1 MTCLNSSKVV
11 KGTTT
16 VYGILGD
23 PIAHSLSPVMQ
34 NDAFLAL
41 GMDAVFVPF
50 RVQPEMLAQAVD
62 GLRALNVQ
70 GVNVTIPHKEAV
82 CPLLDDIDKAAQ
94 LIGAVNTIVNQ
105 NGRLIGYNTDGIGL
119 IRSLRTDLDF
129 ECSTTT
135 RVVVLGAGGAARAA
149 VVALAQQRVE
159 QICIVNRTV
168 ERAQEL
174 VDRYR
179 PHFPDTNFTV
189 SPFEKTCLIPFFENC
204 ELIINS
210 TSIGLSGESFNVVSW
225 HDLKKGCVVYDMVY
239 SPKGT
244 PLVRDAKDAGFRACY
259 GLGMLAAQGEEA
271 FRLWTGEHPNGV
283 MRGALNSYLNAP

>member
-1 MTCLNSSKVV
+1 MTCLDSSRVV
-11 KGTTT
+11 NGTTT

-50 RVQPEMLAQAVD
+50 RVQPEFLARAVD

-82 CPLLDDIDKAAQ
+82 CPLLDDIDEAAQ

-105 NGRLIGYNTDGIGL
+105 NGRLVGYNTDGIGL
-119 IRSLRTDLDF
+119 IRSLHTDLNF
-129 ECSTTT
+129 ECSTAT

-149 VVALAQQRVE
+149 VVALAQQQVE

-174 VDRYR
+174 VDLYR
-179 PHFPDTNFTV
+179 PHFPDTDFTV
-189 SPFEKTCLIPFFENC
+189 ASLDEKSLISFFEKC

-225 HDLKKGCVVYDMVY
+225 PVLKKGCVVYDMVY

-244 PLVRDAKDAGFRACY
+244 PLVRDAHAAGFKACY

-271 FRLWTGEHPNGV
+271 FRLWTGEYPNGV
-283 MRGALNSYLNAP
+283 MRVALDSYLATL